1 MASTQDTEER
11 LKSALADRYT
21 IEREIGSGGMA
32 TVYLAQDPKHRGQV
46 AAKVLDPHSSENLGP
61 VSGPAGEVRG

>member
-1 MASTQDTEER
+1 MTTDIDR

-32 TVYLAQDPKHRGQV
+32 RRAVRRYGSNRGRMAEIGV
-46 AAKVLDPHSSENLGP
+46 G
-61 VSGPAGEVRG
+61 R